1 MRQPRTLLAR
11 TGGTLTIA
19 LLVFLLFSMAV
30 VYHYILTPVSKRAAD
45 DLAKLM
51 MLAAQTWVELPPDTR
66 PDFERELLEGYD
78 LKLTL
83 ADTPLPFKDNLPPYL
98 RFLKEALTR
107 RIGKP
112 VPIRSG
118 PPDTTKWFCVDI
130 PVGGRIIRISFPHAR
145 IGARP
150 PIAAVLVV
158 TAGTLVILLTSLLLV
173 HRLIRPLARLSR
185 AATQIGHGEIFRP
198 LPETGPRELVTLTKS
213 FNCMA
218 GEIEQLLANR
228 TTLFAGISHDLRTPI
243 TRMQLALEMLPVD
256 TDSTL
261 VTSLRQDLEEMN
273 QLISDTLDLARGL
286 GTHEPE
292 AIDLRE
298 FIDGVVT
305 GQRQSGADI
314 RWTPGSCCICSVDIL
329 ALQRTLT
336 NLIDNAIRY
345 GGDSPVE
352 LHCYCNDHEAVVE
365 VVDHGPG
372 IPASEREQVF
382 QPFHRLETSRS
393 RRTGGSGLGLAI
405 ARQLCDAHGWSIQL
419 LPRKGG
425 GTEARLKIPLNMPG
439 ASTPAAL
446 QE

>member
-1 MRQPRTLLAR
+1 MRQPRTLFAR
-11 TGGTLTIA
+11 TGSTLTIA
-19 LLVFLLFSMAV
+19 MMVFLLFSVAV
-30 VYHYILTPVSKRAAD
+30 VFHYILIPVSKRAAD
-45 DLAKLM
+45 DLATLM

-83 ADTPLPFKDNLPPYL
+83 ADTPLPFTENLQPYL
-98 RFLKEALTR
+98 SFLEEALTR
-107 RIGKP
+107 RVGEP

-130 PVGGRIIRISFPHAR
+130 PMGGRIIRISFPHER

-150 PIAAVLVV
+150 PIASVLVAA
-158 TAGTLVILLTSLLLV
+158 AGTLVILLTSLLLV
-173 HRLIRPLARLSR
+173 NRLIRPLARLSR
-185 AATQIGHGEIFRP
+185 ATTQVGRGGTFSP
-198 LPETGPRELVTLTKS
+198 LQETGPMELVTLTQG
-213 FNCMA
+213 FNRMA

-243 TRMQLALEMLPVD
+243 TRMQLALEMLPAD
-256 TDSTL
+256 TDPTL

-273 QLISDTLDLARGL
+273 RLISDTLDLARGL
-286 GTHEPE
+286 GPQEPE

-298 FIDGVVT
+298 FIDGIVT
-305 GQRQSGADI
+305 SQRHSGANI
-314 RWTPGSCCICSVDIL
+314 QWTPESCCICSVDAL
-329 ALQRTLT
+329 ALQRILT
-336 NLIDNAIRY
+336 NLIDNAVRY

-352 LHCYCNDHEAVVE
+352 LRCYCNNHEAVVQ
-365 VVDHGPG
+365 VLDLGPG

-382 QPFHRLETSRS
+382 QPFHRLEASRS

-419 LPRKGG
+419 LPREDR
-425 GTEARLKIPLNMPG
+425 GTEARLHIPLNMPV
-439 ASTPAAL
+439 TPATADL
-446 QE
+446 

>member
-1 MRQPRTLLAR
+1 MRQPRTLFAR
-11 TGGTLTIA
+11 TGSTLTIA
-19 LLVFLLFSMAV
+19 MMVFLLFSVAV
-30 VYHYILTPVSKRAAD
+30 VFHYILIPVSKRAAD
-45 DLAKLM
+45 DLATLM

-83 ADTPLPFKDNLPPYL
+83 ADTPLPFTENLQPYL
-98 RFLKEALTR
+98 SFLEEALTR
-107 RIGKP
+107 RVGEP

-130 PVGGRIIRISFPHAR
+130 PMGGRIIRISFPHER

-150 PIAAVLVV
+150 PIASVLVAA
-158 TAGTLVILLTSLLLV
+158 AGTLVILLTSLLLV
-173 HRLIRPLARLSR
+173 NRLIRPLARLSR
-185 AATQIGHGEIFRP
+185 ATTQVGRGGTFSP
-198 LPETGPRELVTLTKS
+198 LPETGPMELVTLTQG
-213 FNCMA
+213 FNRMA

-243 TRMQLALEMLPVD
+243 TRMQLALEMLPAD
-256 TDSTL
+256 TDPTL

-273 QLISDTLDLARGL
+273 RLISDTLDLARGL
-286 GTHEPE
+286 GPQEPE

-298 FIDGVVT
+298 FIDGIVT
-305 GQRQSGADI
+305 SQRHSGANI
-314 RWTPGSCCICSVDIL
+314 QWTPESCCICSVDAL
-329 ALQRTLT
+329 ALQRILT
-336 NLIDNAIRY
+336 NLIDNAVRY

-352 LHCYCNDHEAVVE
+352 LRCYCNNHEAVVQ
-365 VVDHGPG
+365 VLDLGPG

-382 QPFHRLETSRS
+382 QPFHRLEASRS

-419 LPRKGG
+419 LPREDR
-425 GTEARLKIPLNMPG
+425 GTEAKLQIPLNMPV
-439 ASTPAAL
+439 TPATADL
-446 QE
+446 